1 MEHRMHE
8 QLSTKTPI
16 DYWKRCCKKLGLG
29 CNINASKEP
38 RPISLLHRS
47 IPPPFAHGHP
57 IHNHNV
63 ILCYVYNVHILTLNT
78 IITLNQSRTIPAIYC
93 ILFTHTECKLQ
104 PAPMLERNTV
114 LENSAHSPLIWQFVV
129 QVSQGCSLRSSC
141 SGLTLLIKVL
151 LINSNTCPYPMFV
164 YFSVFPASRIFVI
177 DQTTHNI

>member
-1 MEHRMHE
+1 MR
-8 QLSTKTPI
+8 QKSQDQFL
-16 DYWKRCCKKLGLG
+16 C
-29 CNINASKEP
+29 
-38 RPISLLHRS
+38 S

-177 DQTTHNI
+177 NQATHNICV

>member
-1 MEHRMHE
+1 MN
-8 QLSTKTPI
+8 S
-16 DYWKRCCKKLGLG
+16 W
-29 CNINASKEP
+29 AP
-38 RPISLLHRS
+38 RRLLIIGRDVARSWAGDAISMRQKSQDQFLCS

-177 DQTTHNI
+177 NQATHNI